1 MKTEENVCVETSQ
14 TEEIAAAKTGE
25 REEKIGLKD
34 ASTVLGKFK
43 DVDALARAYGA
54 LEAEFTRRSQRL
66 KELERETENFRGK
79 RNGEGSGVEKLRKNA
94 AVKRAQARAFDAF
107 VAEVNDAAKGKNV
120 ASAVEK
126 DARKPV
132 GEGCENAGESDVD
145 VENAAVGLVMESG
158 VKEGNGA
165 AVDTAMDTA
174 MDTAV
179 DTADEDTVLTT
190 EAQKT
195 EDRTATGNVDGTLQE
210 DVLKETA
217 SVAENGTETLSAE
230 ELYAQAVKNE
240 DVRLKII
247 GEYLVSL
254 GKSGAPV
261 TASGLGAIAAP
272 PLKART
278 VGDAGVMALR
288 YFKKGAVE

>member
-132 GEGCENAGESDVD
+132 GEGCENVGESDVD

-158 VKEGNGA
+158 AKEGNGA
-165 AVDTAMDTA
+165 AVDTAVDTA
-174 MDTAV
+174 M
-179 DTADEDTVLTT
+179 DTVLTT